1 MVTICDKNIAAHLIN
16 DVPQRDIIHD
26 LKQFCDNNNV
36 NGVRLNLRKQEF
48 KIFSDFINQSQS
60 HVMLRRALQKSYIPT
75 NIDKND
81 GASYN

>member
-1 MVTICDKNIAAHLIN
+1 MVTICDKIIAVCFN
-16 DVPQRDIIHD
+16 DVPRDIIHD
-26 LKQFCDNNNV
+26 SKQFCDNNNV

-48 KIFSDFINQSQS
+48 KIFSHFKNQLQS
-60 HVMLRRALQKSYIPT
+60 HVMLRRALQRSYILT

>member
-1 MVTICDKNIAAHLIN
+1 MVTICDKIIAVCFN

-26 LKQFCDNNNV
+26 SKQFCDNNNV

-48 KIFSDFINQSQS
+48 KIFSHFINQLQG
-60 HVMLRRALQKSYIPT
+60 HVTLRRALQRSYILT